1 MRSMPTSSPG
11 PSCSRSGIS
20 IGDRIKKRMQNWLH
34 IVAGVVMAGLLCWGI
49 TRTFESDLL
58 SRLSIE
64 SDHTGSSPALHQKLA
79 GLSTNLPGLSSET
92 PDNGNVL
99 YDKPGFELHVNRS
112 YKLRPRISDWDDQRR
127 KWLSKNPH
135 KKPTATGKP
144 ALFLVSSSQ
153 PSPCDNPMGDHFLL
167 KAIKNKM
174 DYCRLHGIDI
184 FYNMAQLDPAMVS
197 FWVKLPLVRAAMVAH
212 PEAEWIWWMDS
223 DALFT
228 DMAFELPL
236 EKYSNYNLV
245 VHGWEN
251 LVFEKKSWVGLNMGV
266 FLMRNCQWSLDLLDA
281 WAAVGA
287 TGPLKIQIGKFL
299 TSFLSERP
307 ENFEADDQGALIY
320 LLNAEKERWRSK
332 VYLESSYYLHG
343 YWIKLVDKYEEC
355 IRKYHPGYGDE
366 RWPFVTHF
374 VGCEMCSGETNAK
387 YSAEKCRKNV
397 ERAFNLADDQILQ
410 IYGFHHQSLQSSNVL
425 YL

>member
-1 MRSMPTSSPG
+1 MRSLPTTPG
-11 PSCSRSGIS
+11 PSCCGSGVLIN
-20 IGDRIKKRMQNWLH
+20 DKFKRVLQNWLH
-34 IVAGVVMAGLLCWGI
+34 VVTAVFIGGLLCWGI
-49 TRTFESDLL
+49 IRTFQSGLL

-64 SDHTGSSPALHQKLA
+64 ADHTDLSPTLDEKLA
-79 GLSTNLPGLSSET
+79 GSSVDLPGLSSET
-92 PDNGNVL
+92 PDNGNVF
-99 YDKPGFELHVNRS
+99 YEKAGFKLHVNTS
-112 YKLRPRISDWDDQRR
+112 YRLRPRISDWDDQRR
-127 KWLSKNPH
+127 RWLSKNPH
-135 KKPTATGKP
+135 KKGIVTGKSP
-144 ALFLVSSSQ
+144 LFLVSSSQ
-153 PSPCDNPMGDHFLL
+153 PSPCENPMGDHFLL

-236 EKYSNYNLV
+236 DKYSNYNMV
-245 VHGWEN
+245 VHGWERK
-251 LVFEKKSWVGLNMGV
+251 VFEEKSWVGLNMGV
-266 FLMRNCQWSLDLLDA
+266 FLIRNCQWSLDLLDA
-281 WAAVGA
+281 WAAMGA
-287 TGPLKIQIGKFL
+287 TGPLKLQIGKFL

-343 YWIKLVDKYEEC
+343 FWVKLVDKYEEMR
-355 IRKYHPGYGDE
+355 RKYHPGYGDD

-374 VGCEMCSGETNAK
+374 VGCELCSGDTNTK

-397 ERAFNLADDQILQ
+397 EKAFNLADDQILK
-410 IYGFHHQSLQSSNVL
+410 IYGFHHQSLQSSDVL

>member
-1 MRSMPTSSPG
+1 MRSLPTSTPG
-11 PSCSRSGIS
+11 PSCSGSGIWV
-20 IGDRIKKRMQNWLH
+20 GDRKKKILQNWLH
-34 IVAGVVMAGLLCWGI
+34 VLTGGFIAGLLCWGI
-49 TRTFESDLL
+49 IRTFESGLL

-64 SDHTGSSPALHQKLA
+64 ADNKDSSTALHKKLA
-79 GLSTNLPGLSSET
+79 GSPIDIPGLFSET
-92 PDNGNVL
+92 PDSGNGF
-99 YDKPGFELHVNRS
+99 YEKAGFKLHVNNS
-112 YKLRPRISDWDDQRR
+112 YRLRPQISDWDDQRR
-127 KWLSKNPH
+127 RWLSKNPH
-135 KKPTATGKP
+135 KKATTTGKSP
-144 ALFLVSSSQ
+144 LFLVSSSQ
-153 PSPCDNPMGDHFLL
+153 PRPCENPMGDHFLL

-236 EKYSNYNLV
+236 DKYTNYNLV

-266 FLMRNCQWSLDLLDA
+266 FLIRNCQWSLDLLDA
-281 WAAVGA
+281 WAAMGA

-343 YWIKLVDKYEEC
+343 YWVKLVDKYEEM

-374 VGCEMCSGETNAK
+374 VGCELCSGETNAQ

-410 IYGFHHQSLQSSNVL
+410 IYGFHHQSLQSSDAF
-425 YL
+425 YI